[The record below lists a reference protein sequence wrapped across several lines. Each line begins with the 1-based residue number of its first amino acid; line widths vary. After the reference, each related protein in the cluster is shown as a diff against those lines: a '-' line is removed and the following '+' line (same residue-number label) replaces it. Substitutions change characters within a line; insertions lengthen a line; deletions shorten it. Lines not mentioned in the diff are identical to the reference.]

1 VSLLTLLHK
10 MVSTTTLFLTFAA
23 VANASPGNLEAAGKV
38 GDILRAN
45 VNNPAFRDAYIASAS
60 KMPAVTNPAVA
71 SVIAAA
77 NAKADKMSSFLQA
90 PRGKLNLFVEEGAG
104 SMADRLFEQ
113 EDRQQR
119 HQLTQFQS
127 DEASFKEMLANAL
140 SRRSASFVQAPTGAE
155 VAAQVT
161 ADVQREKTSMQQL
174 SASIKNYANG
184 VDAGGYTAY
193 HALSSLLSLAGE
205 PNGRTALHL
214 YTPLLSKLKTLMG
227 RESTPD
233 QVRILAGSV
242 ITLITNMPVSSQIA
256 DAKSGSYGHVNIVLP
271 RPSRVYSP
279 DVDTLALR
287 DGARPIDTLAGGYY
301 GI

>member
-1 VSLLTLLHK
+1 
-10 MVSTTTLFLTFAA
+10 MVSATAIILTFAS
-23 VANASPGNLEAAGKV
+23 VASASPGNLEAAGKV

-45 VNNPAFRDAYIASAS
+45 VNNPAFRDAYIASAA

-104 SMADRLFEQ
+104 SLTDRLFEQ

-119 HQLTQFQS
+119 HQLTQLQS
-127 DEASFKEMLANAL
+127 DESSFKEMLANAL
-140 SRRSASFVQAPTGAE
+140 SRRSAQSSSASFVQAPTGAE

-161 ADVQREKTSMQQL
+161 ADVQREKSSMQQL
-174 SASIKNYANG
+174 SASIKSYADS

-214 YTPLLSKLKTLMG
+214 YTPLLRKLKTLMG

-233 QVRILAGSV
+233 QVRILAGSI
-242 ITLITNMPVSSQIA
+242 ITLITNMPVSSQIS
-256 DAKSGSYGHVNIVLP
+256 DEKSGSYGHVNIVLP

-287 DGARPIDTLAGGYY
+287 DGARSIDTLAGGYY